1 MTRMVL
7 ALLIPTLLGACL
19 GLLPAHT
26 LYADV
31 LLIEE
36 VRQADRM
43 ELPGNGLK
51 QAEVRARFGEP
62 TATHAP
68 VGDPPITRWDYD
80 GWSVYFEHDL
90 VLFTVLHK
98 GAVLDKRSG

>member
-7 ALLIPTLLGACL
+7 ALMFLVIAGITQPSA
-19 GLLPAHT
+19 

-43 ELPGNGLK
+43 DVPGNGMTT
-51 QAEVRARFGEP
+51 ADVRARFGEP
-62 TATHAP
+62 VKIHST
-68 VGDPPITRWDYD
+68 VGDPPITRWEYER
-80 GWSVYFEHDL
+80 WSVYFEYDI

-98 GAVLDKRSG
+98 GEVLDKKTD

>member
-7 ALLIPTLLGACL
+7 ALVLGAMAL
-19 GLLPAHT
+19 TIPNGQAA
-26 LYADV
+26 ADV

-36 VRQADRM
+36 VRQAERM
-43 ELPGNGLK
+43 TLPANGMNK
-51 QAEVRARFGEP
+51 DGVRSAFGAP
-62 TATHAP
+62 QQTHSP

-80 GWSVYFEHDL
+80 GWSVYFEYDL

-98 GAVLDKRSG
+98 GQVIDKN